1 MANMTRRPISATCSN
16 IPKKPAIPPKPP
28 PMSMP
33 NRPPI
38 SSPPIK
44 PPIMPPNR
52 PRLCCGACAPG
63 RAGCAAPGVAW
74 FCWVLGV
81 MLRLIGA
88 VWPGAVL
95 VDGGAENVLVPRLP
109 KPPLA
114 RRASAISTAT
124 KDTAIPSA
132 ATANK
137 PLKRRKAAN
146 ITISCWPPSHERHI
160 STRYSNS

>member
-1 MANMTRRPISATCSN
+1 MASITRPPISSTCISM
-16 IPKKPAIPPKPP
+16 PKKPAMPPKPP
-28 PMSMP
+28 PINMP

-38 SSPPIK
+38 NRPPIR

-52 PRLCCGACAPG
+52 PRLCCGAACAPG
-63 RAGCAAPGVAW
+63 RAGWAALGAAW
-74 FCWVLGV
+74 LVLGV

-95 VDGGAENVLVPRLP
+95 VEGGAEYVRVPRLP
-109 KPPLA
+109 KPPPA

-146 ITISCWPPSHERHI
+146 ITISCWPPSHERHV
-160 STRYSNS
+160 SRRYSNS